1 MSVDDFFILRGL
13 NTLIGKKEMANSIF
27 STYST
32 AENRVTSTILAVF
45 EKLNSSTVTRIL
57 QVLMEDSTVELIE
70 YENQVKSYDSVP
82 DGRIK
87 GLFDYIIE
95 TKVVANGINTEQI
108 ENHCKFLK
116 YDFSRLLVITPD
128 YEIPKSLKELDS
140 KFTDKIIWG
149 NFDKIIE
156 GIDSVIQESILLLDR
171 EKFLLSELKEFIINQ
186 RLTAEDYSR
195 KVLIIPAGSAW
206 SFYEKYSVYK
216 CQANRTFKQSSYLGF
231 YADKQI
237 KKVFPKIL
245 GYIDCLNIQK
255 DDLSKVEITIVNDA
269 NQQEVRDRMV
279 EIKNG
284 LKGDEWNE
292 NLKYIVLTRKGDGK
306 TFLNDYPI
314 DNDKTSYSDKGTAFV
329 QKQTYQNLDD
339 LKGKRYTSELQSTS
353 VSDV

>member
-1 MSVDDFFILRGL
+1 
-13 NTLIGKKEMANSIF
+13 MANSIF

-57 QVLMEDSTVELIE
+57 QILMEDSTVELIE

-95 TKVVANGINTEQI
+95 TKVVPNGISKKQI
-108 ENHCKFLK
+108 KNHCKFLK
-116 YDFSRLLVITPD
+116 YDFSRLLVLTPD
-128 YEIPKSLKELDS
+128 FDYPTSLKELDS
-140 KFTDKIIWG
+140 QYTDKIIWG

-195 KVLIIPAGSAW
+195 KALIIPAGSAW
-206 SFYEKYSVYK
+206 SFYEKHSVYK
-216 CQANRTFKQSSYLGF
+216 CQANRTFKQSSYMGF

-237 KKVFPKIL
+237 KEYFPRIL
-245 GYIDCLNIQK
+245 GYIDSLNIQK
-255 DDLSKVEITIVNDA
+255 DDLNTVKITTVNNSNEQEIRSKLI
-269 NQQEVRDRMV
+269 
-279 EIKNG
+279 EIKKG
-284 LKGDEWNE
+284 LKPDEWNE
-292 NLKYIVLTRKGDGK
+292 NFKFMVLTEKNDNE
-306 TFLNDYPI
+306 TFKNDNPI

-329 QKQTYQNLDD
+329 QKQTYLNLDD
-339 LKGKRYTSELQSTS
+339 LRGKKYTSELQSTFANN
-353 VSDV
+353 V